1 MKKIVVDTD
10 PGIDDA
16 LALLYL
22 EARNDVEISA
32 ITVSP
37 GNGSQEQCLKNL
49 NQLKKLSDISAPV
62 FKGAKEPLEKSLETS
77 NSHGDSGFGNL
88 SVENRLENS
97 GSATNALRE
106 YSGEDRHLLCLA
118 PLTNIAKSL
127 EKKATLLEEYNSV
140 TIMGGAINT
149 FGNINRVAE
158 FNFWVDPDAAD
169 TVINSKGEKLLV
181 PVNVCRSIVIDS
193 EVLEGLLNKKW
204 MKRLIQPYIEY
215 YENKTRFSGPV
226 MYDPLA
232 AGIAIDKIGTS
243 QSRNLKVES
252 KGKYTRGMTVPE
264 LRPQKN
270 PRPNSSVQQN
280 VEADEFI
287 DNFLKNLKKFGD
299 CNGGR

>member
-37 GNGSQEQCLKNL
+37 GNGSQDQCLKNL
-49 NQLKKLSDISAPV
+49 NQLRRLSDISAPV
-62 FKGAKEPLEKSLETS
+62 FKGAKEPLERSLETS

-88 SVENRLENS
+88 TVENRLENS
-97 GSATNALRE
+97 GSATKALRE

-127 EKKATLLEEYNSV
+127 EKKSALLEEYKSV

-169 TVINSKGEKLLV
+169 MVINSKGEKLLV
-181 PVNVCRSIVIDS
+181 PVNVCRSIVLDS

-204 MKRLIQPYIEY
+204 MKRLIQPYIDY

-232 AGIAIDKIGTS
+232 AGVAVDKIGTS
-243 QSRNLKVES
+243 QRRNLKVEF
-252 KGKYTRGMTVPE
+252 KGEYTRGMTVPE

-287 DNFLKNLKKFGD
+287 DNFLKNLKKL
-299 CNGGR
+299 GG